1 MSDPHFELPAHP
13 NLEYYRKQAKHLQR
27 SYETGDAA
35 ARARAADVLG
45 DRAAGRFLLSDAQ
58 FVLAQEHGFRNWA
71 EFRAHIQSQDTADD
85 RPPARLWTSA
95 GSYASWADGLLTEL
109 RRGDP
114 GALQRL
120 RAYVPRY
127 AAATDASTAEL
138 RDARLIIARELGF
151 PTWRDLVASAEKSQR
166 DADERQEEERR
177 LRPEAEALLAGD
189 TARLAQLT
197 AGQADTLLQM
207 LAMRELLGTK
217 LGEELGVPRAAVDV
231 LIGKATSL
239 DLPLPQAIR
248 SDRVEYVRLLLGA
261 GADPGTRTNGITPLE
276 TAIGAGS
283 TRMVDLLAEHGIVP
297 AALWTYAACGR
308 LDLVRACFDADG
320 RLRPDAALPRP
331 NPADFF
337 PVPPQ
342 NPATDDPEEIM
353 AEAFVHACQHGRT
366 EVVRWFL
373 DRGLNPDVAAY
384 FGRTGLVWAVMY
396 QKPEVV
402 GLLIERGANPAR
414 GDAMVPF
421 GAEGLVAILFATD
434 RHDPVI
440 RQLHELLKPRS
451 AELPPQVPSRRSP
464 SVDRTTGAVRP
475 VPQPA
480 IRHEIHEA
488 FMISPPPSS
497 AGDTSSADHLLGL
510 ISAQIRPPRRVNTQ
524 VNGLH
529 AVQACEGVTSRVSCG
544 MLSPRW

>member
-1 MSDPHFELPAHP
+1 
-13 NLEYYRKQAKHLQR
+13 
-27 SYETGDAA
+27 
-35 ARARAADVLG
+35 
-45 DRAAGRFLLSDAQ
+45 
-58 FVLAQEHGFRNWA
+58 
-71 EFRAHIQSQDTADD
+71 
-85 RPPARLWTSA
+85 
-95 GSYASWADGLLTEL
+95 
-109 RRGDP
+109 
-114 GALQRL
+114 
-120 RAYVPRY
+120 
-127 AAATDASTAEL
+127 
-138 RDARLIIARELGF
+138 
-151 PTWRDLVASAEKSQR
+151 VASAEKSQR

-207 LAMRELLGTK
+207 LAMRDLLGTK
-217 LGEELGVPRAAVDV
+217 LGEELGVPNAAVDV

-239 DLPLPQAIR
+239 DLQLPQAIR

-276 TAIGAGS
+276 NAIGAGS
-283 TRMVDLLAEHGIVP
+283 TQMVDLLAEHGIVP

-337 PVPPQ
+337 PIPPQ
-342 NPATDDPEEIM
+342 NPPTDDPEQIM

-402 GLLIERGANPAR
+402 GLLMERGADPAR

-421 GAEGLVAILFATD
+421 GAKALVAILLAAD
-434 RHDPVI
+434 QHDPVV
-440 RQLHELLKPRS
+440 RQLDKLLSSRS
-451 AELPPQVPSRRSP
+451 R
-464 SVDRTTGAVRP
+464 
-475 VPQPA
+475 
-480 IRHEIHEA
+480 
-488 FMISPPPSS
+488 
-497 AGDTSSADHLLGL
+497 
-510 ISAQIRPPRRVNTQ
+510 
-524 VNGLH
+524 
-529 AVQACEGVTSRVSCG
+529 
-544 MLSPRW
+544 

>member
-1 MSDPHFELPAHP
+1 
-13 NLEYYRKQAKHLQR
+13 
-27 SYETGDAA
+27 
-35 ARARAADVLG
+35 
-45 DRAAGRFLLSDAQ
+45 
-58 FVLAQEHGFRNWA
+58 
-71 EFRAHIQSQDTADD
+71 
-85 RPPARLWTSA
+85 
-95 GSYASWADGLLTEL
+95 
-109 RRGDP
+109 
-114 GALQRL
+114 
-120 RAYVPRY
+120 
-127 AAATDASTAEL
+127 
-138 RDARLIIARELGF
+138 
-151 PTWRDLVASAEKSQR
+151 VASAEKSQR

-207 LAMRELLGTK
+207 LAMRDLLGTK
-217 LGEELGVPRAAVDV
+217 LGEELGVPNAAVDV

-239 DLPLPQAIR
+239 DLQLPQAIR

-276 TAIGAGS
+276 NAIGAGS
-283 TRMVDLLAEHGIVP
+283 TQMVDLLAEQGIVP

-337 PVPPQ
+337 PIPPQ
-342 NPATDDPEEIM
+342 NPPTDDPEQIM

-402 GLLIERGANPAR
+402 GLLMERGADPAR

-421 GAEGLVAILFATD
+421 GAKALVAILLAAD
-434 RHDPVI
+434 QHDPVV
-440 RQLHELLKPRS
+440 RQLDKLLSSRS
-451 AELPPQVPSRRSP
+451 R
-464 SVDRTTGAVRP
+464 
-475 VPQPA
+475 
-480 IRHEIHEA
+480 
-488 FMISPPPSS
+488 
-497 AGDTSSADHLLGL
+497 
-510 ISAQIRPPRRVNTQ
+510 
-524 VNGLH
+524 
-529 AVQACEGVTSRVSCG
+529 
-544 MLSPRW
+544 